1 MHIHIYIYV
10 CVHTYVNMELCAA
23 LKRTKV
29 CLSTSSQKE
38 VYIIVRPEKAKLQNS
53 MFGVCVC
60 VLGHSAAS
68 NSEIPET
75 IACQASLS

>member
-38 VYIIVRPEKAKLQNS
+38 VYAILQLEKAKLQNS
-53 MFGVCVC
+53 MYGVCVCVCVC
-60 VLGHSAAS
+60 VLGH
-68 NSEIPET
+68 
-75 IACQASLS
+75 